1 MVPVTISF
9 SLSSLSTTF
18 TMSPVGGWYDP
29 IEVRGFTATDSKG
42 TLLSVRYYQDSSN
55 KQTWTINT
63 AGVNNLTVRYSVY
76 LRYFDPK
83 TGNGGAYL
91 GYVGPTFLLS
101 GAGWVFL
108 HPEGYTGDFQAF
120 FDLPDGWTVAVP
132 WNKAG
137 SGYVWTI
144 GSDSLAFARSVVGL
158 GTFQKSTMSIAG
170 SNLTVAIH
178 TSFSTADSQ
187 RILEFTSRGFQ
198 YVANLF
204 GAMPPTSYVSV
215 WVPKPNKN
223 RIDFIETYN
232 SAGEAIDGFGMTMMY
247 SFLHRFVHTFNAF
260 MPTGMGMRSDAER
273 WFSEGCNVY
282 YDSKIPYVLGYEND
296 LNWLIDY
303 FQEYRSYYGT
313 SYDGPVTTTE
323 PFSDRILTVV
333 YGKASLVCFVLDNV
347 IMWTTNGAKSLS
359 DVMRRMYQR
368 YGNFHGY
375 YSTDGI
381 QDMMSQISGFDL
393 TRFFKFYV
401 WGTSEL
407 PVSLS
412 GPLGIAVDWDQMQ
425 SDLGPIPGQ
434 TATISRQTTYA
445 LTDITA
451 IQTAQIARSTTSP
464 ITPATTQSLSQT
476 TTTSIPSL
484 TSTSPESPVGLAALS
499 AAILLLV
506 TIVVARTRK
515 KRHGPEP

>member
-1 MVPVTISF
+1 
-9 SLSSLSTTF
+9 
-18 TMSPVGGWYDP
+18 MSPVGGWYDP

-42 TLLSVRYYQDSSN
+42 TPLSVRYYKDSSD
-55 KQTWTINT
+55 KQTWAINT

-91 GYVGPTFLLS
+91 GYLGPTFLLS
-101 GAGWVFL
+101 GAGWIFL

-132 WNKAG
+132 WNKVG

-178 TSFSTADSQ
+178 TSFSAADSQ

-204 GAMPPTSYVSV
+204 GATPPTSYVSV

-232 SAGEAIDGFGMTMMY
+232 GAGEAIDGFGMTMMY

-260 MPTGMGMRSDAER
+260 GPTGMGMRSDAER

-282 YDSKIPYVLGYEND
+282 YDSKIPYVLGYQND
-296 LNWLIDY
+296 LNWLVDY
-303 FQEYRSYYGT
+303 FRAYRGYYGT

-323 PFSDRILTVV
+323 PFSNRILTLV
-333 YGKASLVCFVLDNV
+333 YGKASLVCFMLESLV
-347 IMWTTNGAKSLS
+347 MRTTKGARSLT

-368 YGNFHGY
+368 YGSFHGY

-381 QDMMSQISGFDL
+381 QEMMSQISGFDL
-393 TRFFKFYV
+393 TKFFKLYV
-401 WGTSEL
+401 WGTSKL
-407 PVSLS
+407 PIVLLS
-412 GPLGIAVDWDQMQ
+412 NPVRIDVDWDQMQ
-425 SDLGPIPGQ
+425 SDLGSIPGESV
-434 TATISRQTTYA
+434 TISQETTYM
-445 LTDITA
+445 LTGVTVM
-451 IQTAQIARSTTSP
+451 QTAQTASSSTNTIKSESTYPVTQTSTKP
-464 ITPATTQSLSQT
+464 
-476 TTTSIPSL
+476 IPSI
-484 TSTSPESPVGLAALS
+484 TSTSPIELPIALTALS
-499 AAILLLV
+499 AAILL
-506 TIVVARTRK
+506 IIAMVAAWTRK
-515 KRHGPEP
+515 KPPTPKL